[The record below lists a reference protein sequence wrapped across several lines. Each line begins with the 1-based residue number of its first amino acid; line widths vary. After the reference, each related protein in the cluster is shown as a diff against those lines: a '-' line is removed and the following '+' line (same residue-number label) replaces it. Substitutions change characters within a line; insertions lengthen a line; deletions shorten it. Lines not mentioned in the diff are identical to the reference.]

1 MFAAVE
7 VIDMSAKLEVYDS
20 ALVPEP
26 FGLYNTG
33 VICHFNALLQALVG
47 CSSVV
52 RAALRHRGYLAR
64 TRTGRA
70 FHDFFWAAAPGGRPP
85 GSDPFEAGVEQ
96 GFRSARLLAA
106 LVADLRARRPTFH
119 YGPSQESASEG
130 LVLLLDMLD
139 APARRGSPPE
149 ENPIARLFYHRYVA
163 TVYCLECRAAVS
175 EELDVA
181 VQFNLFHF
189 DSLPRPPATPEEFG
203 DLIRG
208 HVSPLEGYLCE
219 RCGARGRGIR
229 RYRLRM
235 VPEVLVCLFNLYGG
249 AGRAP
254 RGGAAAPCRHTRGT
268 ASSIRCSTSSR
279 SSGAAARGAGRYF
292 PARFPLPGAG
302 GGALWYRWI
311 AQIEH
316 GGSLLGGHYVTAAL
330 RAGGRPFR
338 FDDDAFVPT
347 DRAGPAPNVY
357 IVLYHADA
365 HPPPPSGSKKL
376 LALPPS

>member
-1 MFAAVE
+1 MAGA
-7 VIDMSAKLEVYDS
+7 LEAYDP
-20 ALVPEP
+20 ARAPEP
-26 FGLYNTG
+26 FGLHNTG
-33 VICHFNALLQALVG
+33 VICHFNALLQALAG
-47 CSSVV
+47 CTSVA

-70 FHDFFWAAAPGGRPP
+70 FHDFFWATVPAGRSAGGA
-85 GSDPFEAGVEQ
+85 PFEAGVEL
-96 GFRSARLLAA
+96 GSRSARLLAA
-106 LVADLRARRPTFH
+106 LVADLRARRPAFL

-139 APARRGSPPE
+139 APARRGGPPE
-149 ENPIARLFYHRYVA
+149 ENPIARLFYHRYEA
-163 TVYCLECRAAVS
+163 TVYCLACRAAVS

-189 DSLPRPPATPEEFG
+189 DSLSFPPATPEEFG

-219 RCGARGRGIR
+219 RCGARGRGVR

-249 AGRAP
+249 AGRA
-254 RGGAAAPCRHTRGT
+254 R
-268 ASSIRCSTSSR
+268 
-279 SSGAAARGAGRYF
+279 RYF
-292 PARFPLPGAG
+292 PARLPLPGEG
-302 GGALWYRWI
+302 GGLLWYRWV

-316 GGSLLGGHYVTAAL
+316 GGSLHGGHYVTAAL

-338 FDDDAFVPT
+338 FDDEAAVPT

-357 IVLYHADA
+357 IVLYHADS
-365 HPPPPSGSKKL
+365 PPSPPSSKKML
-376 LALPPS
+376 QRQFHYFGCPS

>member
-235 VPEVLVCLFNLYGG
+235 VPEVLGCLFNLYGG
-249 AGRAP
+249 AGRA
-254 RGGAAAPCRHTRGT
+254 R
-268 ASSIRCSTSSR
+268 
-279 SSGAAARGAGRYF
+279 RYF